1 MADFRFKKPEYEITN
16 NGQSVHCHIPV
27 IANYMKPFIYLC
39 YPGGGVALSIEI
51 KKAYNTVCCGGY
63 GNVRYVTG
71 DNNDVDFAKKLAYR
85 KAVRNLHKKIAY
97 FYNILQAHIGF
108 IYKKMKYTALDY
120 YDNVEE
126 DNSVIERFICENEEK
141 IRKMPEPQNGWIGKT
156 NSGEWF
162 IVVREPDNDEY
173 YTMVYETG
181 GFDRGTLKKSC
192 TCSDFD
198 IDGFSKTNDDSI
210 ELFVKSR
217 CFLNAKTF
225 VSRDENIIWRRRFG
239 EMEDSKS

>member
-1 MADFRFKKPEYEITN
+1 MTKEEYNTWITDTYFVVNSCESLKTIDVIFNHDMTLVMVIDLIKMTTVKQKIKNNNIREAIAIAYTKLLGGEIPKIENIPEY
-16 NGQSVHCHIPV
+16 
-27 IANYMKPFIYLC
+27 
-39 YPGGGVALSIEI
+39 
-51 KKAYNTVCCGGY
+51 
-63 GNVRYVTG
+63 
-71 DNNDVDFAKKLAYR
+71 
-85 KAVRNLHKKIAY
+85 
-97 FYNILQAHIGF
+97 
-108 IYKKMKYTALDY
+108 KY
-120 YDNVEE
+120 
-126 DNSVIERFICENEEK
+126 ENEEK

-181 GFDRGTLKKSC
+181 SFDRGTLKKSC
-192 TCSDFD
+192 TRSDFD

-225 VSRDENIIWRRRFG
+225 VSRDENIIWKRRFG

>member
-1 MADFRFKKPEYEITN
+1 MTKAEYNTWITDTYFIVNSCENLGTIDVVFNHDMTLVMLIDLIKMTTVKQKIKDNNTREAIAIAFTKLMGGEIPKTENIPEY
-16 NGQSVHCHIPV
+16 
-27 IANYMKPFIYLC
+27 K
-39 YPGGGVALSIEI
+39 
-51 KKAYNTVCCGGY
+51 
-63 GNVRYVTG
+63 
-71 DNNDVDFAKKLAYR
+71 
-85 KAVRNLHKKIAY
+85 
-97 FYNILQAHIGF
+97 
-108 IYKKMKYTALDY
+108 
-120 YDNVEE
+120 
-126 DNSVIERFICENEEK
+126 CENEEK